1 MTQFN
6 YVWEIESRQVQHV
19 TTACVTIVTKEGG
32 VKTYC
37 SDAIYGN
44 CHYLRDSE
52 DRVIYPTADVR
63 VQGARRE
70 GICSMDSYC
79 FHQGFTGTPS
89 MPKCHSEIAAME
101 DLFSIPGEQT
111 AKNWAAH
118 ISDFFPEKNKGAK
131 RKLTFVDGNI
141 KGIYVSLYN
150 SRLAPCEPG
159 RQRHSRVP
167 CKLFLADVA
176 KMVNAQVSQYGCS
189 FGIRVRYPDGIATF
203 GRLDQPEPRY
213 REVNGAEEERNVFR
227 RRSQRRRRR
236 YDVTNYGE
244 MTGIDV
250 NMAVLFAFMLGF

>member
-6 YVWEIESRQVQHV
+6 YVWEIESGQVQHV
-19 TTACVTIVTKEGG
+19 TTACVTIVTEEGG

-70 GICSMDSYC
+70 GICSMDRYC

-111 AKNWAAH
+111 TNEWVAH
-118 ISDFFPEKNKGAK
+118 ISDFFPENNEGAK

-141 KGIYVSLYN
+141 KGIYVWLYN
-150 SRLAPCEPG
+150 AKLAPCTAGESRP
-159 RQRHSRVP
+159 SRVP
-167 CKLFLADVA
+167 CRDFLTQVA
-176 KMVNAQVSQYGCS
+176 SKVNENGCS
-189 FGIRVRYPDGIATF
+189 FGIHVRFPGGIMF
-203 GRLDQPEPRY
+203 SQLEQREPGY
-213 REVNGAEEERNVFR
+213 REVNGADEERNAFR
-227 RRSQRRRRR
+227 QRSQRRHRKHELANYRES
-236 YDVTNYGE
+236 TN
-244 MTGIDV
+244 IDV
-250 NMAVLFAFMLGF
+250 NKAVLFAFMLGF